1 MKLRFQKIKEHLPCR
16 KIIGHSACA
25 IWMACSG
32 SAAADSMIYED
43 PKLQAVDKEK
53 RLRWELQKLSE
64 RSERRY
70 LTPSMLHEECIT
82 RDHEYVL
89 IDAVAKGKPDIL
101 LNELKMIG
109 LRSSAVHGRIIS
121 GLLPVDSLNM
131 LEELQSLNEVMAN
144 RIITNQGH
152 VTSKGDRAQRSEWAR
167 QNYDVDGSGVTIGV
181 MSDSYNCLGGES
193 ADKESGDLPATAV
206 SVEDALICDGKTD
219 EGRAL
224 MQIVHDVAP
233 GARLIFHSSANGLAK
248 TANAILKLA
257 FEYNVDVII
266 DDTKTLTA
274 NYFQEDVISQA
285 VAKVVS
291 AGVVHVTAAGNS
303 GRNSYQSPYNEYVNP
318 VFQLNAHDFD
328 PGESIDIYQRIR
340 VLEGSGFVMLLQ
352 WDSPAYSISGGA
364 GSRTDLDVYLFDQNH
379 TNILASSAYGNIG
392 RDPVEVLS
400 FHNPLGSGK
409 TKFDLMITK
418 AYGKSPGLLKYIILN
433 SNDGIIQE
441 FVTGSSSIFGHA
453 NSESAIT
460 VGAANYKETPEFG
473 TVPPLLQ
480 SYSSAGGTP
489 LLLELNAEV
498 IANPILP
505 KKPDLVAPDNV
516 NTTFFGY
523 DSDNDGMPNISGTS
537 AAAPH
542 AAGVVALL
550 LENRPDL
557 QPADIKNI
565 MQRTSIDMVQRND
578 EENTEIG
585 LGVDWDSGYGL
596 IDAYAAL
603 NLSDDYQASAPIEPV
618 DEDSG
623 SLNVND
629 PNHTG
634 GGGVLG
640 VFSMMLLSTLLVLS
654 NRLGA
659 KK

>member
-1 MKLRFQKIKEHLPCR
+1 
-16 KIIGHSACA
+16 
-25 IWMACSG
+25 
-32 SAAADSMIYED
+32 
-43 PKLQAVDKEK
+43 
-53 RLRWELQKLSE
+53 
-64 RSERRY
+64 
-70 LTPSMLHEECIT
+70 
-82 RDHEYVL
+82 
-89 IDAVAKGKPDIL
+89 
-101 LNELKMIG
+101 
-109 LRSSAVHGRIIS
+109 
-121 GLLPVDSLNM
+121 
-131 LEELQSLNEVMAN
+131 
-144 RIITNQGH
+144 
-152 VTSKGDRAQRSEWAR
+152 
-167 QNYDVDGSGVTIGV
+167 
-181 MSDSYNCLGGES
+181 
-193 ADKESGDLPATAV
+193 
-206 SVEDALICDGKTD
+206 
-219 EGRAL
+219 
-224 MQIVHDVAP
+224 
-233 GARLIFHSSANGLAK
+233 
-248 TANAILKLA
+248 
-257 FEYNVDVII
+257 
-266 DDTKTLTA
+266 LTA

-453 NSESAIT
+453 YSESAIT